1 MKLPYYIKQKG
12 RLVFFLFFF
21 LLIDILSNNSQI
33 HKIKHLNSTINEIH
47 ADRLI
52 AQNLIFKISE
62 EINNQKIYL
71 LSETNHDSLLMY
83 MNVSFRHLESLLK
96 DYDKTKLTIEESLA
110 LSKLKVKV
118 RALNMYFL
126 KLYNTEYP
134 FYSLKQN
141 YLEQTKGI
149 STILINLSEIQISR
163 SNDLKIDSSNTLSF
177 AGIINDL
184 NWALSFVISLAILFT
199 VLATKSI
206 TSKINQQQQL
216 N

>member
-1 MKLPYYIKQKG
+1 MKLPYYIKHKG
-12 RLVFFLFFF
+12 RLVFFLSCF

-33 HKIKHLNSTINEIH
+33 NKIKHLNNVINEIH
-47 ADRLI
+47 SDRLI

-62 EINNQKIYL
+62 VINKQKIYL
-71 LSETNHDSLLMY
+71 LSETNLDSLYIY
-83 MNVSFRHLESLLK
+83 MNITFRDLASLLK
-96 DYDKTKLTIEESLA
+96 DYNKTQLTNEESIV
-110 LSKLKVKV
+110 LSELKVKIST
-118 RALNMYFL
+118 LNIYFL
-126 KLYNTEYP
+126 KLYNSQYP

-141 YLEQTKGI
+141 FLEQTKGI
-149 STILINLSEIQISR
+149 SAILINLSEIQISR